1 MKEVER
7 LFAHEIILIYV
18 LLRYNRLAA
27 RTAVSEID
35 PVTSLALDPINMK
48 DLAQQYSKQ
57 RRIGRAFLL
66 TSFTFV
72 IFVVAALLRNPD
84 ERSIPVFWK
93 ALSAATE
100 QTNMASAPAQSDIVG
115 EGEPK
120 PLIDVVVLL
129 DDSGSMAT
137 CWPWSGLPVT
147 QGPCEF
153 PSSNLPSDLDE
164 LRYSAARL
172 LVELADPEDRV
183 AIVRFDVGATGVG
196 ALNSLRP
203 VGAAA
208 GRNSLAAS
216 LVAPTDYGQRGYTRF
231 DLGLEQAINLLE
243 ASKQPDR
250 SQYVLLLTDGE
261 PTEPSGQGG
270 QKTAIINQI
279 ETLRA
284 NGVWVFPV
292 VLCNQT
298 AGCAGD
304 FLRQEFA
311 NFGVRN
317 AATATDLLR
326 VFSEIFSEM
335 KPDRTVLTA
344 RTSAQSGSL
353 SFVSSFGQGVQKLT
367 VVTPSGGLGKV
378 ALDGDPFLLEP
389 SLADQ
394 NIEVSV
400 LSVEGGAGEDGSLP
414 AGRWVVET
422 SDVSGF
428 AIVQANSYPELLNP
442 PPSVAN
448 SSASVRYY
456 PAGSPPLLVARG
468 VGAEADEP
476 LLYNGQT
483 PMQPFGDSGAKALI
497 LDVQP
502 SEARIQLGDQ
512 TTPLRLEKSFR
523 LEPRTDVPKA
533 EVYTPIPTNLG
544 LLNDGRALLQV
555 GFDQIGAVAG
565 GDQGSTDGVNSVL
578 NVAASVYVA
587 DVSPD
592 IPRDGAGN
600 VPLVYTA
607 TMNCS
612 DRICSDDRFTP
623 GDGRQYRIFYI
634 IEGTTNGI
642 RFSDWA
648 QTSMA
653 LEPAVFLRGLPNTI
667 DLAEM
672 PANGWPVIVG
682 AGTTDEIGSLIAT
695 ISLRRRNQEGVLE
708 REPLTE
714 VTLDFTED
722 VPEVGTLESR
732 LKVEGVDDLRPGN
745 YEGELVLS
753 ATTPNGR
760 PMDVQLRPGSILPVH
775 VDIPRPTLRLDRS
788 SADFGAVL
796 FETSSNFR
804 LDQQILLPVEYEV
817 EPFKVTIQTQD
828 SSCDG
833 INIEVD
839 SITQADAGMVLP
851 LSLTSRE
858 SILPQTCTG
867 LLQLAGPTVDYDIF
881 PSVLEWQARVDA
893 VEWSIASSEMN
904 LADLGDAGERVET
917 TLSVRFNGNPPFTI
931 RAGNIS
937 AEGKTRDGEI
947 FALTSEDIEF
957 APIEVDFSPNANGVY
972 EVPVVVTARKILP
985 NDPLRG
991 TFYSGNIDLGIDG
1004 LSAPPRSLSFNFRSP
1019 TLYQR
1024 YVAPIVTPIYST
1036 PWGFCAW
1043 PLTFLLLLLA
1053 VARFRSRDFDEAE
1066 FDEAVISTVGQANS
1080 TGYGESMSFGGA
1092 SEQYELDPSGS
1103 GMGGAPPP
1111 STGSASADS
1120 MWGNVD
1126 WGVSSTTSSAGVSD
1140 PLDDISSTPPSE
1152 SWSGTSPTDNNTDLD
1167 PPPKNEDPWRS
1178 SW

>member
-1 MKEVER
+1 MR
-7 LFAHEIILIYV
+7 
-18 LLRYNRLAA
+18 
-27 RTAVSEID
+27 EID
-35 PVTSLALDPINMK
+35 PVTSLALDPNNMK
-48 DLAQQYSKQ
+48 ELAQQYRKQ
-57 RRIGRAFLL
+57 RRIGRALL
-66 TSFTFV
+66 LASFAFAIIV
-72 IFVVAALLRNPD
+72 IAAPLCNHNKQ
-84 ERSIPVFWK
+84 SIPFWWK
-93 ALSAATE
+93 ELSAATE
-100 QTNMASAPAQSDIVG
+100 RSNAEKNHTQGDIVG
-115 EGEPK
+115 EGEPA

-137 CWPWSGLPVT
+137 CWPWSGLSVT

-172 LVELADPEDRV
+172 LVELADPEDRI

-196 ALNSLRP
+196 ALNNLRP
-203 VGAAA
+203 VGAAS

-216 LVAPTDYGQRGYTRF
+216 LVAPTDYEQRGFTRF
-231 DLGLEQAINLLE
+231 DLGLEQAIDLL
-243 ASKQPDR
+243 AGSKQPDR
-250 SQYVLLLTDGE
+250 DQYVLLLTDGE
-261 PTEPSGQGG
+261 PTEPSGQGT
-270 QKTAIINQI
+270 QKMQIMSQI

-298 AGCAGD
+298 AGCSGD

-311 NFGVRN
+311 SFGVRN

-344 RTSAQSGSL
+344 RTSAQSGAL
-353 SFVSSFGQGVQKLT
+353 SFVSSDAQGVRKLT
-367 VVTPSGGLGKV
+367 VVTPSGGLGDV
-378 ALDGDPFLLEP
+378 ELDGSPFLLEP

-400 LSVEGGAGEDGSLP
+400 LAAESGTGDESRLP
-414 AGRWVVET
+414 AGRWIVET
-422 SDVSGF
+422 NDVSGF
-428 AIVQANSYPELLNP
+428 AIVQATSYPELMNP
-442 PPSVAN
+442 PPSLAN

-456 PAGSPPLLVARG
+456 PAGSPPLLIARG
-468 VGAEADEP
+468 VGAETDEP

-483 PMQPFGDSGAKALI
+483 PMQPFGDSGAKALV

-502 SEARIQLGDQ
+502 SEVRIQLGNQ
-512 TTPLRLEKSFR
+512 TTPLTLEKMFR
-523 LEPRTDVPKA
+523 LAPRTDVPKA
-533 EVYTPIPTNLG
+533 QVYTPIPTNLG

-555 GFDQIGAVAG
+555 GFDQSGVDQSGAAANEEAAA
-565 GDQGSTDGVNSVL
+565 SLL

-587 DVSPD
+587 DISPD

-600 VPLVYTA
+600 VPLVYSA

-623 GDGRQYRIFYI
+623 GDGRQYRIIYV

-648 QTSMA
+648 QTSLE

-672 PANGWPVIVG
+672 PANGWRVQVG
-682 AGTTDEIGSLIAT
+682 AGTTDAIGSLVAT
-695 ISLRRRNQEGVLE
+695 ISLQRRNAEGVLE

-714 VTLDFTED
+714 VTLDFAED
-722 VPEVGTLESR
+722 VPEVGTIESQ
-732 LKVEGVDDLRPGN
+732 LKIEGVDDLRPGN
-745 YEGELVLS
+745 YEGELRLS
-753 ATTPNGR
+753 ATTPNGL
-760 PMDVQLRPGSILPVH
+760 PMEVQLRPGSILPVH

-804 LDQQILLPVEYEV
+804 LDQRIDLSVEYDL
-817 EPFKVTIQTQD
+817 EPFKVTIQTQE

-833 INIEVD
+833 INIEID
-839 SITQADAGMVLP
+839 SVTQSDAGLVLP

-867 LLQLAGPTVDYDIF
+867 TLLLAGPTVDYDIF
-881 PSVLEWQARVDA
+881 PSALEWRARVDA

-904 LADLGDAGERVET
+904 LDDLGGAGERVET
-917 TLSVRFNGNPPFTI
+917 TLAVRFNGKPPFTI
-931 RAGNIS
+931 RAQNIS
-937 AEGKTRDGEI
+937 AEGKTRDGEV
-947 FALTSEDIEF
+947 FTLTPEDIEF
-957 APIEVDFSPNANGVY
+957 APIEIDFPPDANGIY
-972 EVPVVVTARKILP
+972 EVPVVVTARKTLP

-1004 LSAPPRSLSFNFRSP
+1004 LSAPPRALSFNFRSP

-1053 VARFRSRDFDEAE
+1053 VARIRGRNFDEAG
-1066 FDEAVISTVGQANS
+1066 FDEAAISTVGQANS

-1092 SEQYELDPSGS
+1092 SEQYDLDAGGS
-1103 GMGGAPPP
+1103 MGGAGGGSSPPA
-1111 STGSASADS
+1111 GSANADS

-1126 WGVSSTTSSAGVSD
+1126 WGVSSTTSSAGVTD
-1140 PLDDISSTPPSE
+1140 PLGDVSSAPPSE
-1152 SWSGTSPTDNNTDLD
+1152 SWSGASRTDSNSDLD
-1167 PPPKNEDPWRS
+1167 LPKTDEDPWRS